1 VIVKRAILGFASVCL
16 TSLSGVALAAT
27 TSSTATKSDS
37 PVKVDVQSGQT
48 LWRLSE
54 LYHVSVRTLEQ
65 WNHLTDKSTL
75 QIGEPIVVGWSGAS
89 SNAKLS
95 SRDAFG
101 SSTGAGVI
109 GEEIIAYSKQF
120 LGTPYAWGG
129 QSPSGFDCSGFAQFV
144 FGHLGI
150 HLERSSFGQ
159 YGEGVPVDRSALMP
173 GDLVFFSSNGS
184 GPSHVGV
191 SIGDGQFINVE
202 DRGVVI
208 DSMYTSYWSENYYG
222 ARRVISQ

>member
-1 VIVKRAILGFASVCL
+1 M
-16 TSLSGVALAAT
+16 AAT
-27 TSSTATKSDS
+27 TSSTTSRSVS
-37 PVKVDVQSGQT
+37 PVKVGVQSGQT
-48 LWRLSE
+48 LWGLAE
-54 LYHVSVRTLEQ
+54 LYHVSVRNLEQ
-65 WNHLTDKSTL
+65 WNHLTDNSTL
-75 QIGEPIVVGWSGAS
+75 QIGETVIVGWSGISYAS
-89 SNAKLS
+89 KLS
-95 SRDAFG
+95 SRDASLA

-109 GEEIIAYSKQF
+109 AEEVIAYSKQF

-159 YGEGVPVDRSALMP
+159 YEEGVPVDQSALIP

-184 GPSHVGV
+184 GPSHVGIF
-191 SIGDGQFINVE
+191 IGDGQFINVE

-208 DSMYTSYWSENYYG
+208 DSLRTSYWSDNYYG
-222 ARRVISQ
+222 ARRVIS